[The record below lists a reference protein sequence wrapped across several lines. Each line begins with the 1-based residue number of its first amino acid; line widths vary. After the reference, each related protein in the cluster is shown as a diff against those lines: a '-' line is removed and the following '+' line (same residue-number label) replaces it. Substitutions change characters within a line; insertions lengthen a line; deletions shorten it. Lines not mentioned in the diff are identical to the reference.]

1 MSELVIRPIAAGE
14 HDEVGRITVAAY
26 VAEEYLIEN
35 DPYAGELADVR
46 ARDAAAEVW
55 VAELDGRLVGTV
67 TWCPPGTSYREIASS
82 DDQAEFR
89 MLAVDPAV
97 RRRGVARALVDA
109 CLDRARADGSRE
121 VVISSLPEMVGAH
134 GLYAR
139 LGFVRAPELDW
150 EPRPSLVLWA
160 FRLPL
165 PPPPIREFG
174 RADP

>member
-1 MSELVIRPIAAGE
+1 VSEPIIRPIAAGE

-35 DPYAGELADVR
+35 DPYAEELADVR
-46 ARDAAAEVW
+46 RRAADAEVW

-67 TWCPPGTSYREIASS
+67 TWCPLGSDYREIASR

-89 MLAVDPAV
+89 MLAVDPTA
-97 RRRGVARALVDA
+97 RRQGIARALVDA
-109 CLDRARADGSRE
+109 CLARARADGSRE

-139 LGFVRAPELDW
+139 LGFVRAPDLDW

-160 FRLPL
+160 FRLL
-165 PPPPIREFG
+165 L
-174 RADP
+174 

>member
-1 MSELVIRPIAAGE
+1 VSELVIRPISAGE

-26 VAEEYLIEN
+26 VAEEYLVGN
-35 DPYAGELADVR
+35 DPYAEELADVLAR
-46 ARDAAAEVW
+46 AAAAEVW

-67 TWCPPGTSYREIASS
+67 TWCPLGSQYREVATR

-89 MLAVDPAV
+89 MLAVDPAM

-109 CLDRARADGSRE
+109 CVARARADGSRE
-121 VVISSLPEMVGAH
+121 VVISSLPEMVDAH

-139 LGFVRAPELDW
+139 FGFVRAPDLDR

-160 FRLPL
+160 FRLLLTHP
-165 PPPPIREFG
+165 
-174 RADP
+174 